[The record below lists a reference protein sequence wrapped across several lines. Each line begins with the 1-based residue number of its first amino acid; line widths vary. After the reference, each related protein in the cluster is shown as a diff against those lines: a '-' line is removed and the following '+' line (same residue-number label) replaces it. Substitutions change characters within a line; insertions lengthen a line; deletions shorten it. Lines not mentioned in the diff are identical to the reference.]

1 MPAVPMKAEANL
13 RAAIFGLVV
22 NLVLVAAKLIAGI
35 LGNSYALIADAVES
49 SMDVVGSLVV
59 WTGLKIVAR
68 PPDAAYPYGYG
79 RAEPLTVAIVALLLM
94 GAAVGI
100 ATAATREIVT
110 PHHTPAPFTLGV
122 LAAVVIVKEVLFRR
136 ITKVSKATGSLAV
149 ASDAWHHRS
158 DAVTSAAAFLGI
170 LIAILGGPG
179 YESAD
184 DWAALLA
191 AGVIGFNGWRF
202 LQSAVTSLMD
212 RQPDLHF
219 LEAIVAAARS
229 VPGVLAHE
237 KLRVRG
243 AADEWY
249 VDLHI
254 QARPDLSLHD
264 AHVLS
269 GQVKSAIRSAV
280 PGVRDVLIH
289 MEPWEPAEE
298 VREPRPDWN

>member
-1 MPAVPMKAEANL
+1 MPAAPVKTEANL
-13 RAAIFGLVV
+13 RAAVVGLAV
-22 NLVLVAAKLIAGI
+22 NLALVAAKLVAGI

-59 WTGLKIVAR
+59 WTGLKIVSR

-94 GAAVGI
+94 GAAIGI
-100 ATAATREIVT
+100 ATAAAREIVT
-110 PHHTPAPFTLGV
+110 PHHSPAPFTLVV
-122 LAAVVIVKEVLFRR
+122 LAVVILIKEVLFRR
-136 ITKVSKATGSLAV
+136 ITEVSEMTGSLAV

-158 DAVTSAAAFLGI
+158 DAITSAAAFLGI
-170 LIAILGGPG
+170 LVAILGGPG

-202 LQSAVTSLMD
+202 LRVAVTSLMD
-212 RQPDLHF
+212 RQPDPRF
-219 LEAIVAAARS
+219 LEAIVDAARS

-237 KLRVRG
+237 KLRARG

-264 AHVLS
+264 AHILS
-269 GQVKSAIRSAV
+269 GQVKSAIRTSV

-289 MEPWEPAEE
+289 MEPWESPGAGA
-298 VREPRPDWN
+298 VSEPS

>member
-1 MPAVPMKAEANL
+1 MPAAPMKAEANL

-100 ATAATREIVT
+100 ATAAAREIVT
-110 PHHTPAPFTLGV
+110 PHHAPAPFTLGV
-122 LAAVVIVKEVLFRR
+122 LAAVVIIKEVLFRR
-136 ITKVSKATGSLAV
+136 ITQVSDMTGSLAV

-158 DAVTSAAAFLGI
+158 DAITSAAAFLGI

-289 MEPWEPAEE
+289 MEPWEPADE